1 MAIAAGVKPPAV
13 MLLDGAVANAA
24 VLGSSHDDAVVL
36 VSRRLLDELD
46 RDETQ
51 AVVAHLVGAAGNGD
65 LRVALSML
73 ALFRTTALLLTGLGA
88 ALGPTSRRILV
99 QLIRLAARPHGATG
113 EAPDLARVDELLA
126 KSSDLGEAHASPSA
140 GPRKIA
146 VVDIVR
152 APLMMAHFA
161 IWMCRLAFM
170 SFVVSPLLALLWRR
184 RRYLA
189 DATAVQLTRNPDAV
203 ARAVASLSARGGEI
217 PGAGWAAPLCIIGPR
232 SGQAGPMDLA
242 GPRAEF
248 WGMTSGS

>member
-1 MAIAAGVKPPAV
+1 M
-13 MLLDGAVANAA
+13 
-24 VLGSSHDDAVVL
+24 
-36 VSRRLLDELD
+36 
-46 RDETQ
+46 
-51 AVVAHLVGAAGNGD
+51 
-65 LRVALSML
+65 
-73 ALFRTTALLLTGLGA
+73 
-88 ALGPTSRRILV
+88 
-99 QLIRLAARPHGATG
+99 
-113 EAPDLARVDELLA
+113 DELLA

-140 GPRKIA
+140 GPQKIG

>member
-1 MAIAAGVKPPAV
+1 M
-13 MLLDGAVANAA
+13 
-24 VLGSSHDDAVVL
+24 
-36 VSRRLLDELD
+36 
-46 RDETQ
+46 
-51 AVVAHLVGAAGNGD
+51 
-65 LRVALSML
+65 
-73 ALFRTTALLLTGLGA
+73 
-88 ALGPTSRRILV
+88 
-99 QLIRLAARPHGATG
+99 
-113 EAPDLARVDELLA
+113 DELLA

-140 GPRKIA
+140 GPQKIG

-203 ARAVASLSARGGEI
+203 ARALASLSARGGEI